1 MKYIKIYESF
11 LDQSAS
17 NVDSGA
23 IPVFDDMEFS
33 RSGGK
38 PEEFISIKRVIKYV
52 ADLLE
57 RKEQGEFESV
67 NVVAI
72 MPYSGKRTPKWVRD
86 MVYQERKKLVLKR
99 LREAGSKV
107 TNPAPS
113 DIEREPFKGELSIDS
128 EYEVVGIEGDM
139 LVTYPI
145 SIYNEI
151 FENEMP
157 PVTDAMSGEGDKI
170 DPKEYYRT
178 LIHPENVEEIHYT

>member
-72 MPYSGKRTPKWVRD
+72 MPYSGKRTPNGLEIW
-86 MVYQERKKLVLKR
+86 
-99 LREAGSKV
+99 
-107 TNPAPS
+107 
-113 DIEREPFKGELSIDS
+113 SIRRGRNW
-128 EYEVVGIEGDM
+128 Y
-139 LVTYPI
+139 
-145 SIYNEI
+145 
-151 FENEMP
+151 
-157 PVTDAMSGEGDKI
+157 
-170 DPKEYYRT
+170 
-178 LIHPENVEEIHYT
+178 

>member
-11 LDQSAS
+11 LDQDAS
-17 NVDSGA
+17 SVAGGS

-33 RSGGK
+33 KSGGK
-38 PEEFISIKRVIKYV
+38 PEEFIPIKRVVRYV
-52 ADLLE
+52 SDLLE
-57 RKEQGEFESV
+57 RKDQGEFESV
-67 NVVAI
+67 NVVAM

-86 MVYQERKKLVLKR
+86 MIYQEKKKLVMRR

-107 TNPAPS
+107 VNPAPS
-113 DIEREPFKGELSIDS
+113 DIEREPFRGELSIDS

-145 SIYNEI
+145 SVYNEI

-157 PVTDAMSGEGDKI
+157 PVTDAMAEEGDKI